1 MNKLKMNIKLIK
13 EEVSNISFEKLM
25 PHLPHQQDE
34 FKQMQGE
41 PYSLYAYISTLINN
55 KIILDVG
62 TRMGLSA
69 LAFSYNENN
78 KIISYDLKEQGAS
91 NIQKENIQFKIMD
104 FRNDDSLDYDSVEII
119 MIDVDPHDGIQ
130 EREMFKFLKD
140 KNWKGILILDD
151 ILNNWPVVVPG
162 ANPQEMNNWWN
173 EIQEEKHDLSDVG
186 HYSGTG
192 LVNLGNKFKI
202 EIK

>member
-1 MNKLKMNIKLIK
+1 MNIKLIK

-25 PHLPHQQDE
+25 PHLPHKQDE

-104 FRNDDSLDYDSVEII
+104 FRNDDSLDYDNVEVI

-130 EREMFKFLKD
+130 EREMYDFLKN
-140 KNWKGILILDD
+140 KNWSGLLILDD
-151 ILNNWPVVVPG
+151 ILDSWSVVISG
-162 ANPQEMNNWWN
+162 ANPQEMHRWWN
-173 EIQEEKHDLSDVG
+173 EIAEEKYDLSNVG

-192 LVNLGNKFKI
+192 LVNFGNRFKI

>member
-1 MNKLKMNIKLIK
+1 MNIKLIK

-25 PHLPHQQDE
+25 PYLPHNQDE

-41 PYSLYAYISTLINN
+41 PYSFYAYISTLINN

-62 TRMGLSA
+62 TRTGLSA
-69 LAFSYNENN
+69 LAFSYNKKN

-104 FRNDDSLDYDSVEII
+104 FRDDDSLNYNNVKVI
-119 MIDVDPHDGIQ
+119 MIDVDPHDGVQ
-130 EREMFKFLKD
+130 EREMYDFLKN
-140 KNWKGILILDD
+140 KNWSGLLILDD
-151 ILNNWPVVVPG
+151 ILDNWSVRIPG
-162 ANPQEMNNWWN
+162 AKPQEMRKWWD
-173 EIQEEKHDLSDVG
+173 EIQEEKYDVSDVA
-186 HYSGTG
+186 HSSGTG
-192 LVNLGNKFKI
+192 LVNFGNKFKI